1 MRAVTTTSH
10 TARRMRVYPLD
21 PRELSQEQIA
31 VTFAMT
37 SRSPQ
42 PFDEISRVVSET
54 KAADFNEKWVVG
66 YGHASVAEHAVIH
79 MAVEDLSRLAC
90 DDLEDNRLASYTE
103 KSSRYQI
110 LDRGSYHVPVEVR
123 GRAVESVYVA
133 ACDRLFDAYHALIE
147 RTLAWL
153 RTAHPQREKERD
165 GAYRLRLRRIA
176 TDHCRFTLPAATLT
190 NVGVTL
196 NARSMEHAIS
206 KLLSSELAEARDLGA
221 ALKEQGRAIA
231 PTLIKYADASEYL
244 TTARRALAA
253 KSGAAERGTA
263 LHARPVEAKL
273 VDYTPDAQDKLVPSL
288 LFSNSGLSYA
298 EAERRGALMGPE
310 ARRALFDDAL
320 DGLGPFDPPLRDL
333 EMVEYLFELTMDYG
347 AYREYKRH
355 RMQTYLPQPLTPD
368 LGYVVPFV
376 VADAGAADEF
386 EAAMAVAAPGV
397 RASAVDAAARAALAR
412 HGLADAFG
420 HSTGHGLG
428 IEVHELPRIGR
439 ARTTETGETDDTE
452 LAPGMVC
459 TIEPGVYVPDLGG
472 VRIEDDVLLTENGI
486 EVLTPAPRT
495 LGDQEAGQAPR

>member
-1 MRAVTTTSH
+1 MPGVTTTSH
-10 TARRMRVYPLD
+10 TTRPMRVYPLD
-21 PRELSQEQIA
+21 PRDLSQEQIA

-79 MAVEDLSRLAC
+79 MAVEDLSRLVC

-103 KSSRYQI
+103 KSSRYQV
-110 LDRGSYHVPVEVR
+110 LDRGSYFVPAEVR
-123 GRAVESVYVA
+123 GHAIESVYTA

-147 RTLAWL
+147 RTLEWL
-153 RTAHPQREKERD
+153 RTEHPQRENERD
-165 GAYRLRLRRIA
+165 GGYRLRLRRIA

-221 ALKEQGRAIA
+221 VLKDQGRAIA

-253 KSGAAERGTA
+253 RADTPEQSPP
-263 LHARPVEAKL
+263 LHDRPVEAKL
-273 VDYTPDAQDKLVPSL
+273 VEYTPGAQDKLVTSL

-298 EAERRGALMGPE
+298 EARKRAALLGPE
-310 ARRALFDDAL
+310 DRRALFDDAL

-333 EMVEYLFELTMDYG
+333 EMIEYLFELTMDYG

-376 VADAGAADEF
+376 VADAGAVDEF
-386 EAAMAVAAPGV
+386 EAAMA
-397 RASAVDAAARAALAR
+397 ASAEAYAAVAEVDPHAAQYVVTHAHNRRLLVKINLRECFHLLKLRSAKEAHFTIQDIARGMLAE
-412 HGLADAFG
+412 
-420 HSTGHGLG
+420 
-428 IEVHELPRIGR
+428 IERVHPELIGYIR
-439 ARTTETGETDDTE
+439 LREG
-452 LAPGMVC
+452 
-459 TIEPGVYVPDLGG
+459 
-472 VRIEDDVLLTENGI
+472 
-486 EVLTPAPRT
+486 
-495 LGDQEAGQAPR
+495 

>member
-37 SRSPQ
+37 SRSPE

-123 GRAVESVYVA
+123 GHAVESVYVA

-153 RTAHPQREKERD
+153 RTAHPQRENERD

-206 KLLSSELAEARDLGA
+206 KLLSSELTEARDLGA

-273 VDYTPDAQDKLVPSL
+273 VDHTPDAQDKLVTSL

-298 EAERRGALMGPE
+298 EAQRRGALMGPE

-386 EAAMAVAAPGV
+386 EAAMAVAAE
-397 RASAVDAAARAALAR
+397 AYK
-412 HGLADAFG
+412 
-420 HSTGHGLG
+420 
-428 IEVHELPRIGR
+428 
-439 ARTTETGETDDTE
+439 E
-452 LAPGMVC
+452 LAEVSPHAAQYVVTHAHNRRLLVKINLRECFHLLKLRSAKEAHFTIQDIARGMLAE
-459 TIEPGVYVPDLGG
+459 IERVHPEIIGYIRLREG
-472 VRIEDDVLLTENGI
+472 
-486 EVLTPAPRT
+486 
-495 LGDQEAGQAPR
+495 